1 MQRRLP
7 PLWLGL
13 AMMASAQAPA
23 LADSIELITL
33 QHRMAED
40 IMPLIQPALKP
51 GDAIS
56 GSGSQLIL
64 RASPA
69 TQAQVKRLLHDLDR
83 TPRNLV
89 ISVRSDD
96 EMRTARDGAQGRVIV
111 HPEGGVLNGRIES
124 SRSSQDNNATQQIRV
139 LEGSP
144 ARLRVGRE
152 TPYVQPVWI
161 ETPYGM
167 QRVPATAI
175 IDTGRWLNVAP
186 TLQGEQVML
195 DIQPES
201 AQINP
206 QHPRSTDVQSLS
218 TRVRVPLGQWVPL
231 GGVDSREQQQINGQ
245 TSSQSQSNQT
255 WVKVELAD

>member
-1 MQRRLP
+1 MLKSI
-7 PLWLGL
+7 LTAGFIGL
-13 AMMASAQAPA
+13 MHSAA

-33 QHRMAED
+33 QNRMAED
-40 IMPLIQPALKP
+40 VIPLIQPMLQP

-69 TQAQVKRLLHDLDR
+69 TQAQVQRLLQELDR

-96 EMRTARDGAQGRVIV
+96 EMRAAREGVQGRVIV
-111 HPEGGVLNGRIES
+111 HPEGVSVNGRIES
-124 SRSSQDNNATQQIRV
+124 SRSSMDNNATQQIRV

-144 ARLRVGRE
+144 ARLRVRRE
-152 TPYVQPVWI
+152 TPYAQPVWV
-161 ETPYGM
+161 ETPHGV

-175 IDTGRWLNVAP
+175 RETGRWLNVAP
-186 TLQGEQVML
+186 TLQGEQVLL

-231 GGVDSREQQQINGQ
+231 GGVDSREQQQINGK

>member
-1 MQRRLP
+1 MQRRLTL
-7 PLWLGL
+7 LWL
-13 AMMASAQAPA
+13 AFIMFAPVHVQ
-23 LADSIELITL
+23 ADSIELITL

-40 IMPLIQPALKP
+40 IMPLIQPVLQP
-51 GDAIS
+51 GDAMS

-69 TQAQVKRLLHDLDR
+69 TQAQVQRLLQELDR

-96 EMRTARDGAQGRVIV
+96 EMRAAREGVQGRVIV
-111 HPEGGVLNGRIES
+111 HPEGVSVNGRIKS
-124 SRSSQDNNATQQIRV
+124 SHSSQDNNATQQIRV

-152 TPYVQPVWI
+152 TPYAQPVWV
-161 ETPYGM
+161 ETPNGM
-167 QRVPATAI
+167 QRIPATAI
-175 IDTGRWLNVAP
+175 RETGRWLNVAP
-186 TLQGEQVML
+186 TLQGEQVLL

-206 QHPRSTDVQSLS
+206 QHPRSTNVQSLS

-231 GGVDSREQQQINGQ
+231 GGVDSREQQQINGR
-245 TSSQSQSNQT
+245 TNAQSQSNQI

>member
-7 PLWLGL
+7 LLWLAFIML
-13 AMMASAQAPA
+13 APVQVQ
-23 LADSIELITL
+23 ADSIELITL

-40 IMPLIQPALKP
+40 IMPLIQPVLQP
-51 GDAIS
+51 GDAMS

-69 TQAQVKRLLHDLDR
+69 TQAQVQRLLHELDR

-96 EMRTARDGAQGRVIV
+96 EMRAARDGVQGRVIV
-111 HPEGGVLNGRIES
+111 RPEGVAVNGRIES

-144 ARLRVGRE
+144 ARLHVGRE
-152 TPYVQPVWI
+152 TPYTQPVWV

-175 IDTGRWLNVAP
+175 RETGRWLNVAP
-186 TLQGEQVML
+186 TLQGEQVLL

-206 QHPRSTDVQSLS
+206 QHPPTTNVQSLS
-218 TRVRVPLGQWVPL
+218 TRVRVPLDQWVPL
-231 GGVDSREQQQINGQ
+231 GGVDSQEQQQINGQ
-245 TSSQSQSNQT
+245 TSAQSQSNQT
-255 WVKVELAD
+255 WVRVELGD

>member
-1 MQRRLP
+1 MLKSI
-7 PLWLGL
+7 LTAGFIGL
-13 AMMASAQAPA
+13 MHSAAH
-23 LADSIELITL
+23 ADSIELITL
-33 QHRMAED
+33 QNRMAED
-40 IMPLIQPALKP
+40 VIPLIQPMLQP

-69 TQAQVKRLLHDLDR
+69 THAQVKQILQGLDR

-96 EMRTARDGAQGRVIV
+96 EMRAAREGVEGRVIV
-111 HPEGGVLNGRIES
+111 HPEGVSVNGRIES
-124 SRSSQDNNATQQIRV
+124 SRSSLDNNATQQIRV

-152 TPYVQPVWI
+152 TPYTQPVWV
-161 ETPYGM
+161 ETPHGM

-175 IDTGRWLNVAP
+175 RETGRWLNVAP
-186 TLQGEQVML
+186 TLQGEQVLL

-231 GGVDSREQQQINGQ
+231 GGVDSREQQQINGK

-255 WVKVELAD
+255 WVKIELAD

>member
-1 MQRRLP
+1 MLKSI
-7 PLWLGL
+7 LTAGFIGL
-13 AMMASAQAPA
+13 MHGTAH
-23 LADSIELITL
+23 ADSIELITL
-33 QHRMAED
+33 QNRMAED
-40 IMPLIQPALKP
+40 VIPLIQPMLQP

-69 TQAQVKRLLHDLDR
+69 THAQVQRVLQGLDR
-83 TPRNLV
+83 TPRNLI

-96 EMRTARDGAQGRVIV
+96 EMRAARAGVEGRVLV
-111 HPEGGVLNGRIES
+111 HPEGVSVNGRIES
-124 SRSSQDNNATQQIRV
+124 SRSSLDNNATQQIRV

-152 TPYVQPVWI
+152 MPYTQPVWV
-161 ETPYGM
+161 ETPNGM

-175 IDTGRWLNVAP
+175 RETGRWLNVAP
-186 TLQGEQVML
+186 TLQGEQVLL

-231 GGVDSREQQQINGQ
+231 GGVDSREQQQINGK

-255 WVKVELAD
+255 WVKIELAD

>member
-1 MQRRLP
+1 MLKSI
-7 PLWLGL
+7 LTAGFIGL
-13 AMMASAQAPA
+13 MHSAAH
-23 LADSIELITL
+23 ADSIELITL
-33 QHRMAED
+33 QNRMAED
-40 IMPLIQPALKP
+40 VIPLIQPMLQP

-69 TQAQVKRLLHDLDR
+69 THAQVKQVLQGLDN

-96 EMRTARDGAQGRVIV
+96 EMRAARDGVQGRVIV
-111 HPEGGVLNGRIES
+111 RPEGVSVNGRIES
-124 SRSSQDNNATQQIRV
+124 SHSSQDNNATQQIRV

-152 TPYVQPVWI
+152 TPYAQPVWV
-161 ETPYGM
+161 ETPNGM
-167 QRVPATAI
+167 QRVPTTAI
-175 IDTGRWLNVAP
+175 RETGRWLNVAP
-186 TLQGEQVML
+186 TLQGEQVLL

-206 QHPRSTDVQSLS
+206 QHPRSTNVQSLS

-231 GGVDSREQQQINGQ
+231 GGVDSREQQQINGR
-245 TSSQSQSNQT
+245 TNDQSQSNQT

>member
-1 MQRRLP
+1 VKP
-7 PLWLGL
+7 E
-13 AMMASAQAPA
+13 
-23 LADSIELITL
+23 ADPFE
-33 QHRMAED
+33 R
-40 IMPLIQPALKP
+40 
-51 GDAIS
+51 
-56 GSGSQLIL
+56 
-64 RASPA
+64 
-69 TQAQVKRLLHDLDR
+69 LHDKFEQAL
-83 TPRNLV
+83 TTLCL
-89 ISVRSDD
+89 
-96 EMRTARDGAQGRVIV
+96 RTAGAARNAFPRWSVGTIK
-111 HPEGGVLNGRIES
+111 GVAVNGRIES

-152 TPYVQPVWI
+152 TPYTQPVWV

-175 IDTGRWLNVAP
+175 RETGRWLNVAP
-186 TLQGEQVML
+186 TLQGEQVLL

-245 TSSQSQSNQT
+245 TSAQSQSNQT
-255 WVKVELAD
+255 WVRVELAD